1 MFFKK
6 LFMFGIVIV
15 LSACQVPEDSNVP
28 TDQFNLKSAVRLS
41 YNLSNFEGLVNSSS
55 IAAYPN
61 ISKAG
66 FTFSVNPSLPAGIQ
80 LDRSTGVILGTPTVV
95 SPPTVYTITATDGD
109 ETVATTL
116 LIRVDGNI
124 PDFIIYP
131 GQRIEFTKDSAGTSG
146 LPQTFTDVTNFSS
159 TFNFAGVGLALNAT
173 TGEISGTPTT
183 YYEGLVDITVTNP
196 FGSYTQYFY
205 LFIRDRI
212 PSGLALTFNDQT
224 VSIGTPITNMVASYS
239 DATNASFSVTP
250 SLPTGVTVN
259 KATGEISG
267 TPTQEIPD
275 TTFTL
280 YATNNEGT
288 VTTTF
293 DLEVLFGPASLAY
306 PAITQSRYNPIVPID
321 PVITG
326 GTPTAYTEDAPGCL
340 AALGLTLNGINGK
353 ISGTVTAAPAVYTC
367 DITASKGVLT
377 AGATVTIN
385 INFRLFGISYTT
397 PQVVEIGDT
406 ILIEPS
412 ISGTTTNIQYS
423 VLPALPAGLALD
435 LNSGN
440 ITGTPTTVTAD
451 TAYTITATDTSDL
464 SVAGSTILNLEVID
478 KAPGPLGYEDRYT
491 FYTSLNIINA
501 LPNPDPSGGTPT
513 SYAISPTLPLGM
525 TFNTTTGEIAGT
537 PSVPSDITIYS
548 ITATN
553 ATGSRIQTI
562 QLEVIYSPPV
572 KITYP
577 SSTYTV
583 NLFDVGFSA
592 TPTYVGPADATFSI
606 SPALPFGLTLD
617 PATGEIAGTINS
629 YIPLTRYTITAQ
641 NDFGRITTSIFITVN
656 NTSPAN
662 LDYNG
667 GGVVQVTRGQSFNIT
682 PTSNY
687 NLLNNTGGQIVQ
699 YCLDGGSD
707 PLPAGVAL
715 NEQTGALYGRA
726 VNASIPGEFNT
737 GYIQTNGASNLVIVG
752 FNQEFADCTTAL
764 AAMNGTIDVTDTVT
778 FYAVDSPPSFEYFN
792 PETNSNKMIIP
803 LGESLNLFPQRPTPY
818 PTGVSTQ
825 ENGGA
830 LATAMCST
838 DATGTTFFG
847 TTLGGDYAIDPDN
860 CSIVGQST
868 SGANCAA
875 QDGQSAVFEVTG
887 QNAGGS
893 HTTEVEV
900 LAMLYPGKY
909 LSNTISIDGSSF
921 GTESVR
927 AYSGIAGCLATD
939 ATYSLSP
946 SVPAGAFTFD
956 TASGDITYNNPGL
969 LVQSE
974 YTFIGT
980 RNAFGEIAQVN
991 ETIRLAAEYNSGSP
1005 DRVQFIHYDFN
1016 LDGLND
1022 IALITDTGVD
1032 FGNLFL
1038 GLGDGYYASEI
1049 TNELDIAGG
1058 QFGSLIIMDPVAVSY
1073 SSSTLG
1079 TSSAIMAINP
1089 SGPII
1094 YANGILEDIAG
1105 TSVIFSP
1112 DPSPY
1117 YQLETLTRH
1126 HSNNLIN
1133 NTEAYLLY
1141 RQNST
1146 NQYRLIRYEVGT
1158 DAALTIA
1165 DSFDI
1170 NTDEIPYAA
1179 EVTDMKVADMN
1190 GDNYPDLVIA
1200 FDDIGTNSRSNI
1212 CIINGISSDEF
1223 SETCTL
1229 NFTVSSTNVIEQIFL
1244 FDMIDTDDN
1253 LMELVALDSAGTMS
1267 VYRNDGEFNLT
1278 IVFTDTLDINSPLKS
1293 SGEPISFSDADDDG
1307 DYDILVV
1314 DHDQAAL
1321 VVYKNTDGP
1330 TPFFNTTGNKV
1341 QFNNSIGTSLTDDVR
1356 SIYRVP
1362 ISQSNGNIDY
1372 DGFLACSL
1380 RSGTTQRCFLK
1391 NPRLIVSP

>member
-80 LDRSTGVILGTPTVV
+80 LDRSTGVILGTPTIV

-212 PSGLALTFNDQT
+212 PSGLALSFNDQT

-250 SLPTGVTVN
+250 SLPTGVIVN

-501 LPNPDPSGGTPT
+501 LPNPDPNGGTPT

-909 LSNTISIDGSSF
+909 LTNNLRIDGTTAGTISLQP
-921 GTESVR
+921 
-927 AYSGIAGCLATD
+927 YSGLAGCLASD
-939 ATYSLSP
+939 ATYALSP
-946 SVPAGAFTFD
+946 DLPVGVFAFD
-956 TASGDITYNNPGL
+956 PSNGDIAYSTPGL
-969 LVQSE
+969 LVETE

-991 ETIRLAAEYNSGSP
+991 EQMTIASEYNSGSP

-1022 IALITDTGVD
+1022 IALITDDAVSD
-1032 FGNLFL
+1032 FGVIL
-1038 GLGDGYYASEI
+1038 
-1049 TNELDIAGG
+1049 TNQGSGNYVAAGSSELDTASG
-1058 QFGSLIIMDPVAVSY
+1058 QFASGNIVEPVAVGY
-1073 SSSTLG
+1073 PSSTIG
-1079 TSSAIMAINP
+1079 STSALMAL
-1089 SGPII
+1089 
-1094 YANGILEDIAG
+1094 NGSTLYSNGLYENVSDTQVL
-1105 TSVIFSP
+1105 TSP
-1112 DPSPY
+1112 AAPAY

-1126 HSNNLIN
+1126 QSNNFQN
-1133 NTEAYLLY
+1133 NTEAFLLY
-1141 RQNST
+1141 RRILPS
-1146 NQYRLIRYEVGT
+1146 QYTVNRFEVGT
-1158 DAALTIA
+1158 DAGLTII
-1165 DSFDI
+1165 DTFLI
-1170 NTDEIPYAA
+1170 NPTEIPFTA

-1190 GDNYPDLVIA
+1190 GDNYPDLIIA
-1200 FDDIGTNSRSNI
+1200 FDDIGASSRSNI
-1212 CIINGISSDEF
+1212 CVIDGISSNEF
-1223 SETCTL
+1223 SETCSI
-1229 NFTVSSTNVIEQIFL
+1229 NFTVSTTNAIEQIFL
-1244 FDMIDTDDN
+1244 YDVIDTDNN
-1253 LMELVALDSAGTMS
+1253 LMEMVLLDSASTLY
-1267 VYRNDGEFNLT
+1267 VYRNDSLFNMTL
-1278 IVFTDTLDINSPLKS
+1278 VFTDTLDINSPLKS
-1293 SGEPISFSDADDDG
+1293 NGQPISFADADNDG
-1307 DYDILVV
+1307 DDDILVI
-1314 DHDQAAL
+1314 DHDDAAL

-1330 TPFFNTTGNKV
+1330 TPFFNTTGNKITY
-1341 QFNNSIGTSLTDDVR
+1341 NESIGSSLTDDVR
-1356 SIYRVP
+1356 SIFRVP

-1372 DGFLACSL
+1372 DGFLACSD
-1380 RSGTTQRCFLK
+1380 RSAVTQRCFLK